1 MKPLILICALLGV
14 LSAQDAQRG
23 GSLDQRLLNRL
34 RDPKWGAALDRL
46 EANAKKAEALAL
58 KLQILAAKARAKRD
72 KLLMASGADPAA
84 RAKAEAAT
92 AEAAA
97 AEVRAHEAEDDANE
111 KRGLAGEARKQL
123 AAARKAG
130 ALVQTTQRDLD
141 GAKAQGDTVKVESLT
156 TDLKARQGAAA
167 VADAQANRV
176 FTEENGA
183 LPAKHLIPG
192 LESAG
197 VSIHTYFGT
206 RWSNL
211 YRDPQATDTYF
222 RPKGFF
228 ALEHE
233 QYFWLTAYPQLLSKW
248 GGGAMI
254 QGSKES
260 DFQGAATASGFRK
273 AVTAT
278 DTASAHA
285 YFWLGGFITDTT
297 TLGLFL
303 QHQFSNYSLQP
314 SDDPNA
320 PKTFGFTDV
329 IKSQRRLGFLLQ
341 QHDAVW
347 RGSLLE
353 YSNCSD
359 PLFTDSRN
367 RQFLRGRAMYN
378 FDAIQ
383 SLGFYLE
390 GSINRGRRSDRD
402 RDDATITLG
411 FRVDLRVWSSPD

>member
-1 MKPLILICALLGV
+1 MKALLVV
-14 LSAQDAQRG
+14 LLGLSLLPAQEAQRG

-58 KLQILAAKARAKRD
+58 KTQVLAAKARAKRD
-72 KLLMASGADPAA
+72 KLLMAAGADPAQ

-92 AEAAA
+92 LEASA
-97 AEVRAHEAEDDANE
+97 AERRATEAEGQAGE
-111 KRGLAGEARKQL
+111 KRGLAELAQRQLSVARY
-123 AAARKAG
+123 ADATA
-130 ALVQTTQRDLD
+130 QTTQRDLD
-141 GAKAQGDTVKVESLT
+141 EAHAQGDVVKVESLT
-156 TDLKARQGAAA
+156 TELKKRQEAAS
-167 VADAQANRV
+167 VADAQAIRA

-211 YRDPQATDTYF
+211 YRDPQANDTYF

-233 QYFWLTAYPQLLSKW
+233 QYFWLSAYPQLLSKW

-260 DFQGAATASGFRK
+260 DFQGAGTAAGFRK
-273 AVTAT
+273 AVAAT

-285 YFWLGGFITDTT
+285 YFWLGGFISDTT
-297 TLGLFL
+297 TLGVFL
-303 QHQFSNYSLQP
+303 QHQFSNYTLHP

-320 PKTFGFTDV
+320 PKSLGFTDV
-329 IKSQRRLGFLLQ
+329 IKSQRRLGLLIQ
-341 QHDAVW
+341 QHDAMW

-353 YSNCSD
+353 YSNCTD
-359 PLFTDSRN
+359 PLFEDSRN

-411 FRVDLRVWSSPD
+411 FRLDLRVWSSPD